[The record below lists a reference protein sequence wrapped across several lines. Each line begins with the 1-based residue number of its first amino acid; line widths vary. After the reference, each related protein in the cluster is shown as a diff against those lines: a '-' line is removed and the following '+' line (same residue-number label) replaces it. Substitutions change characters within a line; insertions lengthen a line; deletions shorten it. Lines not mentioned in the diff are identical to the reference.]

1 MALRA
6 TPEDEK
12 GWHLTRGMHVV
23 KNRIHEEKWPFK
35 KWWKPPR

>member
-6 TPEDEK
+6 TPEDERIA
-12 GWHLTRGMHVV
+12 LDSRMVAFE
-23 KNRIHEEKWPFK
+23 NRFPEEKWPTY